1 MLLIANIIL
10 FFLVELKI
18 FTLVII
24 FQVLT
29 TITIKQYF
37 EKNKQE
43 KKDQKNLSNNASV
56 DKEIISSLFDQF
68 SSSVFILN
76 QDFTIHNQNL
86 ESKKIYNTNL
96 NKDITS
102 VIRDYDFI
110 SQLEKFKKNNKYN
123 VFDWNKPLPNNQFF
137 RTEIFTF
144 LNFYILNIVETT
156 FEKNKQED
164 HNEGLTSL
172 THELKTPLSVIIGY
186 LETIDLENLPNKENQ
201 KY

>member
-1 MLLIANIIL
+1 MLLLIANIIL

-86 ESKKIYNTNL
+86 E
-96 NKDITS
+96 
-102 VIRDYDFI
+102 
-110 SQLEKFKKNNKYN
+110 E
-123 VFDWNKPLPNNQFF
+123 
-137 RTEIFTF
+137 
-144 LNFYILNIVETT
+144 
-156 FEKNKQED
+156 
-164 HNEGLTSL
+164 
-172 THELKTPLSVIIGY
+172 
-186 LETIDLENLPNKENQ
+186 
-201 KY
+201 

>member
-43 KKDQKNLSNNASV
+43 KKDQKNLSNNVSV

-76 QDFTIHNQNL
+76 QDLTIHNQNL

-110 SQLEKFKKNNKYN
+110 SQLEKFKKIIWYDVAFLSTNSAYN
-123 VFDWNKPLPNNQFF
+123 IRSSQIIQQF
-137 RTEIFTF
+137 
-144 LNFYILNIVETT
+144 
-156 FEKNKQED
+156 
-164 HNEGLTSL
+164 
-172 THELKTPLSVIIGY
+172 
-186 LETIDLENLPNKENQ
+186 
-201 KY
+201 